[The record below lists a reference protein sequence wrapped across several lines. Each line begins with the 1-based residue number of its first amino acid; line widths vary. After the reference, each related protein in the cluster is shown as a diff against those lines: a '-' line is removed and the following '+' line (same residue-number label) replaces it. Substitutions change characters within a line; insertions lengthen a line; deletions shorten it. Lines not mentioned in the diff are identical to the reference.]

1 MSIDNDT
8 DFVGMR
14 CVGRIVAATLA
25 RVRAEVRAGVTT
37 AELDAVALETLTEHG
52 ARSAPQLD
60 YDFPGTICISVNEE
74 AVHGIPG
81 PRVLTFGD
89 VVTID
94 VTAEL
99 DGYYA
104 DAAVTVAI
112 PHVSPRVERLCEA
125 AEAAFWKALKLAVPG
140 APLWR
145 VGAQVEAE
153 VRRRGFRVIR
163 DLTGHGIGRRIH
175 EEPSVPNYR
184 DPEARERLT
193 DGLVIA
199 LEPIVSMTASRS
211 RLLADGWTVAS
222 ADGSVT
228 AHFEHTIVVRHGEP
242 VVLTAA

>member
-1 MSIDNDT
+1 MSIETDT
-8 DFVGMR
+8 DFTGMR
-14 CVGRIVAATLA
+14 RVGRVVAATLA
-25 RVRAEVRAGVTT
+25 RVRGEVRAGITT
-37 AELDAVALETLTEHG
+37 ADLDDIALETLTAHG

-60 YDFPGTICISVNEE
+60 YGFPGTICISVNDE

-81 PRVLTFGD
+81 PRVLAGGD
-89 VVTID
+89 LVTID

-104 DAAVTVAI
+104 DAAVTVAVQ
-112 PHVSPRVERLCEA
+112 PVPPRVERLREA

-163 DLTGHGIGRRIH
+163 DLAGHGIGRRIH

-184 DPEARERLT
+184 DPDARGRLT

-199 LEPIVSMTASRS
+199 LEPIVSMSSGRS

-222 ADGSVT
+222 ADGGMT
-228 AHFEHTIVVRHGEP
+228 AHFEHTIIVRPREP